1 MRKQRAQ
8 TQGQTKRQERNK
20 TKSRSW
26 LWASGVGVILLVS
39 GVFLFNQTEG
49 QSESWGLPALP
60 REPRPA
66 TLSPA
71 LFTGKAREAYRIARE
86 APELLEHMPCYCGC
100 YVGNRHR
107 NNLDCY
113 VDRHAVG

>member
-1 MRKQRAQ
+1 MNKQREQ
-8 TQGQTKRQERNK
+8 TQKQTAQRKRKKRS
-20 TKSRSW
+20 TRSW
-26 LWASGVGVILLVS
+26 LWASGVGVALLVS
-39 GVFLFNQTEG
+39 AVFLFNNFEG
-49 QSESWGLPALP
+49 RSESWGLPAVP
-60 REPRPA
+60 REARPA

-71 LFTGKAREAYRIARE
+71 LFTGKVREAYRIARE

-100 YVGNRHR
+100 YVGNQHR